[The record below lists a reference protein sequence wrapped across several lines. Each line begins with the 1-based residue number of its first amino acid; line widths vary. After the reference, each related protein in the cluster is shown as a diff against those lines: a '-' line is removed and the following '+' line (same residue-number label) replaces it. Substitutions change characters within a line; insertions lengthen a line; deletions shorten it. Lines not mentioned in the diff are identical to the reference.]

1 MHWVVKKQD
10 IVEMTI
16 RCVELQSIQVSI
28 IFRSKI
34 ETRARIQSMTYLCR
48 LTDIA

>member
-16 RCVELQSIQVSI
+16 RSVELQSFQVSI
-28 IFRSKI
+28 IFRCKI
-34 ETRARIQSMTYLCR
+34 ETRARIRSMTYLCR
-48 LTDIA
+48 LTDFA